1 MCAKGNPTFSCPT
14 IISSS
19 DDESLGLE
27 NNSKED
33 LFDFSLNTVN
43 VSVNTELP
51 MNSSYGSEEEE
62 FDFLH
67 FYEELSD
74 YDFHRMM
81 SVDDFTYSTAFSNE
95 VFDNGEWYT
104 YAGLETCNIMK
115 STRHGKELLSKS
127 IQSTTQGDSGIDNL
141 TYLSGDDTKLGT
153 DHTKADVYESS
164 NDMSGGKSISENQNE
179 SDSELEDDFFSVPEE
194 TEIFS
199 ESDDGEYFSADESLE
214 GTLDASF
221 KSILCTVVSYQ
232 DNLGLND
239 LDPSTVGRSS
249 EVPDPSDMW
258 EDVDLSSLCIF
269 NELPLEPCDNEV
281 MFSRPIGFVGSST
294 DAIDYAKDFLRRQS
308 TLENLLSAKSPDD
321 CDDANSIWSILTDKL
336 LYCQSDTSDSVRHFS
351 YDSLKAD
358 SAKQRFFN
366 AALNNEP
373 CLSNSYIDSCNM
385 AELYRD
391 QLYDTVPTPNK
402 KKLNTAEATANS
414 NEPTGKRVFP
424 QYVED
429 RYQDLEINTS
439 YKYNPETSIC
449 ATYLWTE
456 NIGYPKDLVTA
467 TAYHTEGY
475 KLWFKQGRFP
485 IGIDGEATAHL
496 LDDTPIPVKTLID
509 SGASRPILSRHFYD
523 THPFLHTY
531 PRYKIP
537 PRGMVI
543 GNDTVL
549 PCDEAIAIM
558 VKFSGHVFHMICY
571 LMEVSKDYGLYIGQK
586 AMYELEGGADFR
598 NLSFHFLMRSL
609 NLYAGDSI
617 KIKPGQTKI
626 VPMCLDTHAI
636 KRDMTLGEKK
646 RLDIDLYS
654 RENEKVMVNLKTERK
669 DKLVQTI
676 PAVISQGT
684 VFLTAVNNTDT
695 EWKIDK
701 YQMMGSL
708 DCRSL
713 GYFHISRHSL
723 QRIMSDNANFLN
735 DRETVEYFNILM
747 EDHKNVMKF
756 AQETILQRQ
765 KMEAER
771 NTELKGRQSKGKE
784 DFNDSNMS
792 EDNDPYPWLD
802 KDDPR
807 RNMTDR
813 ECLEN
818 YIDLSDSDITE
829 REKKNLY
836 KVLYK
841 YKRAFSLRDEIG
853 LCQNMEVELELRDE
867 TPFFIRPFPI
877 KESDKDIV
885 DKEMRKGC
893 LLGILKKGMSSYSS
907 PIMLIPRK
915 LSGIPR
921 IVTDFRHLNSR
932 LVTLQPSIPLVKDA
946 IQILGASGCETLS
959 LADLRDAY
967 HTLRLS
973 DRSKKFCGITPY
985 YGSDS
990 YLYQRLGMG
999 LSVSPAIWQNFIQK
1013 VLQEIPDHRKNHLAI
1028 IDDCL
1033 VFSKKYDHLKHL
1045 TNLFKAL
1052 IRNGLKISPRKCKL
1066 FKTSLVY
1073 MGHQVNIIDG
1083 IPHITPVKSRVDAIV
1098 KLDPPKSPKN
1108 CKQFCGMVNYLSMFL
1123 KDLQTKLIPIYHL
1136 TKKGVP
1142 FYWGELQQ
1150 EAFDQIKKDL
1160 TEAPVL
1166 AMPNSEGHMVL
1177 VSDTSKIACGSALYQ
1192 EQKGRYRLI
1201 AYFSKKLPLS
1211 AQRYSISEL
1220 ELTGIYA
1227 NVLAFK
1233 HLLRNVHFT
1242 LYCDHSALVHIMN
1255 GKKEPP
1261 TLRLKKLIENLSDF
1275 KFDIKFLRGKD
1286 MFVSDFLSRHPD
1298 GEESCNDPIIPV
1310 AFLMK
1315 EIELPQHSPKF
1326 LDWLNTMLDS
1336 REMVAYKESPFKEC
1350 KCERIMNMNEPFQ
1363 VLTRSMA
1370 KTVKADVPAMYPLK
1384 GDHKKPEKSQIGI
1397 IEVKDA
1403 EEVGQDEVQMV
1414 PNQQPNI
1421 ENNIMA
1427 DIDNVNIPEIVSR
1440 SVAQNMPKVNM
1451 TGLQVPPVLNE
1462 PIPMKPVKRGTPVIN
1477 YDQILTPVN
1486 IDVTRGQLP
1495 PFDMEKSF
1503 DAIQTSVEQ
1512 YPDLE
1517 SLFREDKPLFKPG
1530 TEISLFMKHI
1540 PKQKELDKFVNYL
1553 KQRVIHDCKVPL
1565 SVKEL
1570 KAEYHID
1577 PYFKDIVKYLERDYC
1592 RYVGRSQTVFKM
1604 QCEDYVLVNGVLFKI
1619 RYGKEN
1625 KGEPSL
1631 VLCIPEKYIPTVLY
1645 QYHTPLLAGHPGV
1658 IKLYETI
1665 KQRYYF
1671 PGMFNLVREFVE
1683 CCLEC
1688 QSMKGKTDSPR
1699 IQYARIPLDTRTME
1713 RMSMDIKE
1721 MPESELGFRHILV
1734 CVCEFTNW
1742 MKTIP
1747 LADQK
1752 AQTIAMA
1759 LYFKICCEYGTPK
1772 AIICDEAP
1780 AFQSVALQEYFRAL
1794 NIQPIYISPM
1804 NHGSNRSERYI
1815 RTLNDIITKCLVGTG
1830 SNWPLYVPSATFAMN
1845 CQVSQVTG
1853 FSPFQMVFNNQ
1864 PPDRLS
1870 FDFDPTKSGMKVD
1883 TPLYMIFMDQN
1894 KVLINQ
1900 LIMRRKKY
1908 ETESQ
1913 LVRESRKYPDT
1924 HGYAVGD
1931 LVLINHSPSSVLKAP
1946 SRKLKRNWVGPFK
1959 IQAIIDDSHYMISDW
1974 TGQLSHKRFH
1984 VNRLK
1989 PFSLNL
1995 GKVKDGK
2002 LQTVH
2007 NTRELFRIWKNI
2019 KEDIAID
2026 TSSKHTQT

>member
-1 MCAKGNPTFSCPT
+1 
-14 IISSS
+14 
-19 DDESLGLE
+19 
-27 NNSKED
+27 
-33 LFDFSLNTVN
+33 
-43 VSVNTELP
+43 
-51 MNSSYGSEEEE
+51 
-62 FDFLH
+62 
-67 FYEELSD
+67 
-74 YDFHRMM
+74 
-81 SVDDFTYSTAFSNE
+81 
-95 VFDNGEWYT
+95 
-104 YAGLETCNIMK
+104 
-115 STRHGKELLSKS
+115 
-127 IQSTTQGDSGIDNL
+127 
-141 TYLSGDDTKLGT
+141 
-153 DHTKADVYESS
+153 
-164 NDMSGGKSISENQNE
+164 
-179 SDSELEDDFFSVPEE
+179 
-194 TEIFS
+194 
-199 ESDDGEYFSADESLE
+199 
-214 GTLDASF
+214 
-221 KSILCTVVSYQ
+221 
-232 DNLGLND
+232 
-239 LDPSTVGRSS
+239 
-249 EVPDPSDMW
+249 
-258 EDVDLSSLCIF
+258 
-269 NELPLEPCDNEV
+269 
-281 MFSRPIGFVGSST
+281 
-294 DAIDYAKDFLRRQS
+294 
-308 TLENLLSAKSPDD
+308 
-321 CDDANSIWSILTDKL
+321 
-336 LYCQSDTSDSVRHFS
+336 
-351 YDSLKAD
+351 
-358 SAKQRFFN
+358 
-366 AALNNEP
+366 
-373 CLSNSYIDSCNM
+373 
-385 AELYRD
+385 
-391 QLYDTVPTPNK
+391 
-402 KKLNTAEATANS
+402 
-414 NEPTGKRVFP
+414 
-424 QYVED
+424 
-429 RYQDLEINTS
+429 
-439 YKYNPETSIC
+439 
-449 ATYLWTE
+449 
-456 NIGYPKDLVTA
+456 
-467 TAYHTEGY
+467 
-475 KLWFKQGRFP
+475 
-485 IGIDGEATAHL
+485 
-496 LDDTPIPVKTLID
+496 
-509 SGASRPILSRHFYD
+509 
-523 THPFLHTY
+523 
-531 PRYKIP
+531 
-537 PRGMVI
+537 
-543 GNDTVL
+543 
-549 PCDEAIAIM
+549 
-558 VKFSGHVFHMICY
+558 
-571 LMEVSKDYGLYIGQK
+571 
-586 AMYELEGGADFR
+586 
-598 NLSFHFLMRSL
+598 
-609 NLYAGDSI
+609 
-617 KIKPGQTKI
+617 
-626 VPMCLDTHAI
+626 
-636 KRDMTLGEKK
+636 
-646 RLDIDLYS
+646 
-654 RENEKVMVNLKTERK
+654 
-669 DKLVQTI
+669 
-676 PAVISQGT
+676 
-684 VFLTAVNNTDT
+684 
-695 EWKIDK
+695 
-701 YQMMGSL
+701 
-708 DCRSL
+708 
-713 GYFHISRHSL
+713 
-723 QRIMSDNANFLN
+723 
-735 DRETVEYFNILM
+735 
-747 EDHKNVMKF
+747 
-756 AQETILQRQ
+756 
-765 KMEAER
+765 
-771 NTELKGRQSKGKE
+771 
-784 DFNDSNMS
+784 
-792 EDNDPYPWLD
+792 
-802 KDDPR
+802 
-807 RNMTDR
+807 
-813 ECLEN
+813 
-818 YIDLSDSDITE
+818 
-829 REKKNLY
+829 
-836 KVLYK
+836 
-841 YKRAFSLRDEIG
+841 
-853 LCQNMEVELELRDE
+853 MEVELELRDE

-999 LSVSPAIWQNFIQK
+999 FSVSPAIWQNFIQK

-1028 IDDCL
+1028 MDDCL

-1142 FYWGELQQ
+1142 FHWGELQQ

-1233 HLLRNVHFT
+1233 HLLRNAHFT

-1326 LDWLNTMLDS
+1326 LDWLNIMLDS

-1403 EEVGQDEVQMV
+1403 EEIGQDEVQMV
-1414 PNQQPNI
+1414 PNQQPDI

-1427 DIDNVNIPEIVSR
+1427 DIDNVNIPEIVPR
-1440 SVAQNMPKVNM
+1440 PITQNMPKVNL

-1486 IDVTRGQLP
+1486 IDVTLRGQLP
-1495 PFDMEKSF
+1495 PFDMERSF

-1577 PYFKDIVKYLERDYC
+1577 PYFKDIVKYLEKDYC
-1592 RYVGRSQTVFKM
+1592 RYVGRAQTVFKM

-1699 IQYARIPLDTRTME
+1699 IQYARIPLDTRTMA

-1853 FSPFQMVFNNQ
+1853 FSPFQMVFNKQ
-1864 PPDRLS
+1864 PPDKLS

-1908 ETESQ
+1908 EAESQ

-1989 PFSLNL
+1989 PFSLSL

-2007 NTRELFRIWKNI
+2007 NTRELFRIWKSI

>member
-1 MCAKGNPTFSCPT
+1 M
-14 IISSS
+14 
-19 DDESLGLE
+19 
-27 NNSKED
+27 
-33 LFDFSLNTVN
+33 
-43 VSVNTELP
+43 
-51 MNSSYGSEEEE
+51 
-62 FDFLH
+62 
-67 FYEELSD
+67 
-74 YDFHRMM
+74 
-81 SVDDFTYSTAFSNE
+81 
-95 VFDNGEWYT
+95 
-104 YAGLETCNIMK
+104 
-115 STRHGKELLSKS
+115 
-127 IQSTTQGDSGIDNL
+127 
-141 TYLSGDDTKLGT
+141 
-153 DHTKADVYESS
+153 
-164 NDMSGGKSISENQNE
+164 
-179 SDSELEDDFFSVPEE
+179 
-194 TEIFS
+194 
-199 ESDDGEYFSADESLE
+199 
-214 GTLDASF
+214 
-221 KSILCTVVSYQ
+221 
-232 DNLGLND
+232 
-239 LDPSTVGRSS
+239 
-249 EVPDPSDMW
+249 
-258 EDVDLSSLCIF
+258 
-269 NELPLEPCDNEV
+269 
-281 MFSRPIGFVGSST
+281 
-294 DAIDYAKDFLRRQS
+294 
-308 TLENLLSAKSPDD
+308 
-321 CDDANSIWSILTDKL
+321 TDKL

-351 YDSLKAD
+351 YDSLKAE

-366 AALNNEP
+366 AALSNEP
-373 CLSNSYIDSCNM
+373 SLSTSYIDSCNM

-391 QLYDTVPTPNK
+391 QLYDTVPIPNK

-414 NEPTGKRVFP
+414 NEPIGKRVFP

-429 RYQDLEINTS
+429 RYQNLEINTS

-456 NIGYPKDLVTA
+456 NVGYPKDLVTA

-509 SGASRPILSRHFYD
+509 SGASRPIPSRHFYD
-523 THPFLHTY
+523 KHPFLHTY

-609 NLYAGDSI
+609 NLYAGDTI
-617 KIKPGQTKI
+617 KIKPGQTKV

-636 KRDMTLGEKK
+636 KRDMNLGEKK

-654 RENEKVMVNLKTERK
+654 RKNEKVMVNLKTERK
-669 DKLVQTI
+669 DRLVQTL
-676 PAVISQGT
+676 PAVMSKGT
-684 VFLTAVNNTDT
+684 IFLTAVNNTDK
-695 EWKIDK
+695 EWKINR
-701 YQMMGSL
+701 YRMMGSL

-735 DRETVEYFNILM
+735 DKETVEYFNILM

-756 AQETILQRQ
+756 AQETVLQRQ

-771 NTELKGRQSKGKE
+771 NTQLKSRQSKGKK

-829 REKKNLY
+829 REKNNLY

-841 YKRAFSLRDEIG
+841 YKKAFSLRDEIG
-853 LCQNMEVELELRDE
+853 LCQSMEVELELRDE

-921 IVTDFRHLNSR
+921 IVIDFRHLNSR
-932 LVTLQPSIPLVKDA
+932 LVTLQPSIPLVRDA
-946 IQILGASGCETLS
+946 IQILGASGCEILS

-990 YLYQRLGMG
+990 YLYQRLGMR

-1028 IDDCL
+1028 MDDCL

-1045 TNLFKAL
+1045 TDLFKAL

-1073 MGHQVNIIDG
+1073 MGHQVSIIDG

-1142 FYWGELQQ
+1142 FHWGELQQ
-1150 EAFDQIKKDL
+1150 KAFEQIKKDL

-1166 AMPNSEGHMVL
+1166 AMPNSEGHMVI

-1298 GEESCNDPIIPV
+1298 SEESCNDPIIPV

-1326 LDWLNTMLDS
+1326 LDWLNIMLDS

-1370 KTVKADVPAMYPLK
+1370 KTVKADVPAIYPLK
-1384 GDHKKPEKSQIGI
+1384 GDHKKPEMSQIGI
-1397 IEVKDA
+1397 IEVKDT
-1403 EEVGQDEVQMV
+1403 EEVGQGEVQIV
-1414 PNQQPNI
+1414 PNQQPDI
-1421 ENNIMA
+1421 EDNIMA
-1427 DIDNVNIPEIVSR
+1427 EIDNTNIPDIVSR
-1440 SVAQNMPKVNM
+1440 PVAQNVPKVNM

-1462 PIPMKPVKRGTPVIN
+1462 PIPMKPVKKATSVIN
-1477 YDQILTPVN
+1477 YDPILTPVN
-1486 IDVTRGQLP
+1486 IDVTLKGQLP

-1570 KAEYHID
+1570 KAEYHVD
-1577 PYFKDIVKYLERDYC
+1577 PYFKDIVKYLEKDYC
-1592 RYVGRSQTVFKM
+1592 RYVGKAQTVFKM

-1619 RYGKEN
+1619 RYGKED

-1658 IKLYETI
+1658 IKLYDTI

-1688 QSMKGKTDSPR
+1688 QSMKGKIDGPR
-1699 IQYARIPLDTRTME
+1699 IQYARIPLDTRTMA

-1742 MKTIP
+1742 MKTVP

-1780 AFQSVALQEYFRAL
+1780 AFQSVALQEYFKAL

-1815 RTLNDIITKCLVGTG
+1815 RTLNDIITKCLIGTG
-1830 SNWPLYVPSATFAMN
+1830 SKWPLYVPSATFAMN

-1853 FSPFQMVFNNQ
+1853 FSPFQMVYNKQ
-1864 PPDRLS
+1864 PPDKLS
-1870 FDFDPTKSGMKVD
+1870 FDFDPTKSGIKVD
-1883 TPLYMIFMDQN
+1883 TPLYMIFMDQS
-1894 KVLINQ
+1894 KLLINQ
-1900 LIMRRKKY
+1900 MIMRRKKY
-1908 ETESQ
+1908 EAESQ
-1913 LVRESRKYPDT
+1913 LVRESRKYPEV
-1924 HGYAVGD
+1924 HRYAIGD

-1946 SRKLKRNWVGPFK
+1946 SRKLKRDWVGPFK

-1989 PFSLNL
+1989 PFSLSL

-2026 TSSKHTQT
+2026 KNSRNTQT

>member
-1 MCAKGNPTFSCPT
+1 MNQQT
-14 IISSS
+14 ILSHS
-19 DDESLGLE
+19 DDESLGSE
-27 NNSKED
+27 SDSREE
-33 LFDFSLNTVN
+33 LFDSSLDTVN

-51 MNSSYGSEEEE
+51 MDFSHGSEEEE
-62 FDFLH
+62 FDFFH
-67 FYEELSD
+67 IYEELSD

-115 STRHGKELLSKS
+115 STRHGKELLCKS
-127 IQSTTQGDSGIDNL
+127 IQSTIKKGDSGIDNL
-141 TYLSGDDTKLGT
+141 TCLSGDDTKLGT
-153 DHTKADVYESS
+153 EHTKADVYESS
-164 NDMSGGKSISENQNE
+164 YDMSEGKSISECQSE
-179 SDSELEDDFFSVPEE
+179 SDSDLEDDFFSVTEE
-194 TEIFS
+194 IEIFS
-199 ESDDGEYFSADESLE
+199 ENDDGEYFSAEESLE

-221 KSILCTVVSYQ
+221 KSIPCTVVSYQ

-239 LDPSTVGRSS
+239 LDPSTVVRSS
-249 EVPDPSDMW
+249 EVPDPSDKW
-258 EDVDLSSLCIF
+258 EDVDVSSLCIF

-281 MFSRPIGFVGSST
+281 MFSRPIGFDGSST

-308 TLENLLSAKSPDD
+308 TLENLLSAKSRDD

-336 LYCQSDTSDSVRHFS
+336 LYCQSDTSDSVRLFS
-351 YDSLKAD
+351 YDSLKVE

-366 AALNNEP
+366 AALSNEP
-373 CLSNSYIDSCNM
+373 CLGKSYINSCNM

-391 QLYDTVPTPNK
+391 QLYDTVPIPSK
-402 KKLNTAEATANS
+402 KKLNTAEATASS
-414 NEPTGKRVFP
+414 NEPIGKIVFP

-449 ATYLWTE
+449 TTYLWTE
-456 NIGYPKDLVTA
+456 NVGYPKDFVTA

-523 THPFLHTY
+523 NHPFLHTY

-537 PRGMVI
+537 PRDMVV

-609 NLYAGDSI
+609 NLYAGDTV
-617 KIKPGQTKI
+617 KIKPGQTKV
-626 VPMCLDTHAI
+626 VPMFLDTHAI
-636 KRDMTLGEKK
+636 ERDMNLGEKRK
-646 RLDIDLYS
+646 LGIDLYS
-654 RENEKVMVNLKTERK
+654 RENEKVIVNLKTERK
-669 DKLVQTI
+669 DGLVQTL
-676 PAVISQGT
+676 PAVMSKGTIS
-684 VFLTAVNNTDT
+684 LTAVNNTDI
-695 EWKIDK
+695 EWKIDR
-701 YQMMGSL
+701 YQLMGSL
-708 DCRSL
+708 DCRSF

-756 AQETILQRQ
+756 AQETVLQRQ
-765 KMEAER
+765 KIEAER
-771 NTELKGRQSKGKE
+771 NTQLKSRQSKGKE

-792 EDNDPYPWLD
+792 EDNNPYPWLD

-813 ECLEN
+813 ECLDK

-829 REKKNLY
+829 GEKRNLY

-841 YKRAFSLRDEIG
+841 YKKAFSLRDEIG
-853 LCQNMEVELELRDE
+853 LCQSMEVELELKDE
-867 TPFFIRPFPI
+867 TPFFIRAFPI
-877 KESDKDIV
+877 KENDKDIV
-885 DKEMRKGC
+885 DKEMRTDC

-907 PIMLIPRK
+907 RIMLIPRK
-915 LSGIPR
+915 LSRIPR

-932 LVTLQPSIPLVKDA
+932 LVTLQPSIPLIRDA
-946 IQILGASGCETLS
+946 FQILGASGCEILS

-967 HTLRLS
+967 HTLKLS
-973 DRSKKFCGITPY
+973 ERSKKFCGITPY

-999 LSVSPAIWQNFIQK
+999 LSVSSAIWQNFIQK
-1013 VLQEIPDHRKNHLAI
+1013 VLQEIPYHRKNHLAI
-1028 IDDCL
+1028 MDDCL
-1033 VFSKKYDHLKHL
+1033 VFSKKYNHLKHL
-1045 TNLFKAL
+1045 TDLFKAL

-1073 MGHQVNIIDG
+1073 MGHQVSIIDG
-1083 IPHITPVKSRVDAIV
+1083 IPHTTPVKSRVDAIV
-1098 KLDPPKSPKN
+1098 KL
-1108 CKQFCGMVNYLSMFL
+1108 
-1123 KDLQTKLIPIYHL
+1123 
-1136 TKKGVP
+1136 
-1142 FYWGELQQ
+1142 
-1150 EAFDQIKKDL
+1150 
-1160 TEAPVL
+1160 
-1166 AMPNSEGHMVL
+1166 
-1177 VSDTSKIACGSALYQ
+1177 
-1192 EQKGRYRLI
+1192 
-1201 AYFSKKLPLS
+1201 
-1211 AQRYSISEL
+1211 
-1220 ELTGIYA
+1220 
-1227 NVLAFK
+1227 
-1233 HLLRNVHFT
+1233 
-1242 LYCDHSALVHIMN
+1242 
-1255 GKKEPP
+1255 
-1261 TLRLKKLIENLSDF
+1261 
-1275 KFDIKFLRGKD
+1275 
-1286 MFVSDFLSRHPD
+1286 
-1298 GEESCNDPIIPV
+1298 
-1310 AFLMK
+1310 
-1315 EIELPQHSPKF
+1315 
-1326 LDWLNTMLDS
+1326 
-1336 REMVAYKESPFKEC
+1336 
-1350 KCERIMNMNEPFQ
+1350 
-1363 VLTRSMA
+1363 
-1370 KTVKADVPAMYPLK
+1370 
-1384 GDHKKPEKSQIGI
+1384 
-1397 IEVKDA
+1397 
-1403 EEVGQDEVQMV
+1403 
-1414 PNQQPNI
+1414 
-1421 ENNIMA
+1421 
-1427 DIDNVNIPEIVSR
+1427 
-1440 SVAQNMPKVNM
+1440 
-1451 TGLQVPPVLNE
+1451 
-1462 PIPMKPVKRGTPVIN
+1462 
-1477 YDQILTPVN
+1477 
-1486 IDVTRGQLP
+1486 
-1495 PFDMEKSF
+1495 
-1503 DAIQTSVEQ
+1503 
-1512 YPDLE
+1512 
-1517 SLFREDKPLFKPG
+1517 
-1530 TEISLFMKHI
+1530 
-1540 PKQKELDKFVNYL
+1540 
-1553 KQRVIHDCKVPL
+1553 
-1565 SVKEL
+1565 
-1570 KAEYHID
+1570 
-1577 PYFKDIVKYLERDYC
+1577 
-1592 RYVGRSQTVFKM
+1592 
-1604 QCEDYVLVNGVLFKI
+1604 
-1619 RYGKEN
+1619 GKED

-1631 VLCIPEKYIPTVLY
+1631 VLCISGKYIPTVLY

-1658 IKLYETI
+1658 FKLYDTI

-1688 QSMKGKTDSPR
+1688 QSMKGKTDGPR
-1699 IQYARIPLDTRTME
+1699 IQYARIPLDTRTMA
-1713 RMSMDIKE
+1713 RMSMGIKE

-1759 LYFKICCEYGTPK
+1759 LCFKICCEYGTPK

-1780 AFQSVALQEYFRAL
+1780 AFQSVALQEYFKAL

-1815 RTLNDIITKCLVGTG
+1815 RTLNDIITKSLVGTG

-1853 FSPFQMVFNNQ
+1853 FSPFQMVYNKQ
-1864 PPDRLS
+1864 PPDKLS
-1870 FDFDPTKSGMKVD
+1870 FDFDPTKSEMKVD
-1883 TPLYMIFMDQN
+1883 TPLYMIFMDQR
-1894 KVLINQ
+1894 KLLINQ
-1900 LIMRRKKY
+1900 MIMRRKKY
-1908 ETESQ
+1908 EAESQ
-1913 LVRESRKYPDT
+1913 LTRESRKYPDV

-1946 SRKLKRNWVGPFK
+1946 SRKLKRDWVGLFK
-1959 IQAIIDDSHYMISDW
+1959 IQAIIDYSHYMISDW

-1989 PFSLNL
+1989 PFSLSL

-2002 LQTVH
+2002 LQTVQ
-2007 NTRELFRIWKNI
+2007 NTRELFRIWRDI
-2019 KEDIAID
+2019 KEDIAVD
-2026 TSSKHTQT
+2026 KNSRHTQT

>member
-1 MCAKGNPTFSCPT
+1 M
-14 IISSS
+14 
-19 DDESLGLE
+19 
-27 NNSKED
+27 
-33 LFDFSLNTVN
+33 
-43 VSVNTELP
+43 
-51 MNSSYGSEEEE
+51 
-62 FDFLH
+62 
-67 FYEELSD
+67 
-74 YDFHRMM
+74 
-81 SVDDFTYSTAFSNE
+81 
-95 VFDNGEWYT
+95 
-104 YAGLETCNIMK
+104 
-115 STRHGKELLSKS
+115 
-127 IQSTTQGDSGIDNL
+127 
-141 TYLSGDDTKLGT
+141 
-153 DHTKADVYESS
+153 
-164 NDMSGGKSISENQNE
+164 
-179 SDSELEDDFFSVPEE
+179 
-194 TEIFS
+194 
-199 ESDDGEYFSADESLE
+199 
-214 GTLDASF
+214 
-221 KSILCTVVSYQ
+221 
-232 DNLGLND
+232 
-239 LDPSTVGRSS
+239 
-249 EVPDPSDMW
+249 
-258 EDVDLSSLCIF
+258 
-269 NELPLEPCDNEV
+269 
-281 MFSRPIGFVGSST
+281 
-294 DAIDYAKDFLRRQS
+294 
-308 TLENLLSAKSPDD
+308 
-321 CDDANSIWSILTDKL
+321 
-336 LYCQSDTSDSVRHFS
+336 
-351 YDSLKAD
+351 
-358 SAKQRFFN
+358 
-366 AALNNEP
+366 
-373 CLSNSYIDSCNM
+373 
-385 AELYRD
+385 
-391 QLYDTVPTPNK
+391 
-402 KKLNTAEATANS
+402 
-414 NEPTGKRVFP
+414 
-424 QYVED
+424 
-429 RYQDLEINTS
+429 
-439 YKYNPETSIC
+439 
-449 ATYLWTE
+449 
-456 NIGYPKDLVTA
+456 
-467 TAYHTEGY
+467 
-475 KLWFKQGRFP
+475 
-485 IGIDGEATAHL
+485 
-496 LDDTPIPVKTLID
+496 
-509 SGASRPILSRHFYD
+509 
-523 THPFLHTY
+523 
-531 PRYKIP
+531 
-537 PRGMVI
+537 I

-609 NLYAGDSI
+609 NLYAGDTI
-617 KIKPGQTKI
+617 KIKPGQTKV

-636 KRDMTLGEKK
+636 KRDMTLGEKR

-654 RENEKVMVNLKTERK
+654 RENEKVMVNLKTKRK
-669 DKLVQTI
+669 DRLVQTI
-676 PAVISQGT
+676 PAVMSQGT

-765 KMEAER
+765 EMEAER

-784 DFNDSNMS
+784 NFNDSNMS

-853 LCQNMEVELELRDE
+853 LCQNMEVELELTDE

-877 KESDKDIV
+877 KESDKDVV

-973 DRSKKFCGITPY
+973 ERSKKFCGITPY

-1028 IDDCL
+1028 MDDCL

-1098 KLDPPKSPKN
+1098 KLDPPKSPMN

-1142 FYWGELQQ
+1142 FHWGELQQ

-1350 KCERIMNMNEPFQ
+1350 KCKRIMNMNEPFQ

-1370 KTVKADVPAMYPLK
+1370 KTVKADVPVMYPLK

-1414 PNQQPNI
+1414 PNQQPDI

-1427 DIDNVNIPEIVSR
+1427 DIDNVNIPEIVLR
-1440 SVAQNMPKVNM
+1440 PVAQNVPKVNM

-1462 PIPMKPVKRGTPVIN
+1462 PIPMKPV
-1477 YDQILTPVN
+1477 
-1486 IDVTRGQLP
+1486 
-1495 PFDMEKSF
+1495 
-1503 DAIQTSVEQ
+1503 
-1512 YPDLE
+1512 
-1517 SLFREDKPLFKPG
+1517 
-1530 TEISLFMKHI
+1530 
-1540 PKQKELDKFVNYL
+1540 
-1553 KQRVIHDCKVPL
+1553 
-1565 SVKEL
+1565 
-1570 KAEYHID
+1570 
-1577 PYFKDIVKYLERDYC
+1577 
-1592 RYVGRSQTVFKM
+1592 
-1604 QCEDYVLVNGVLFKI
+1604 
-1619 RYGKEN
+1619 
-1625 KGEPSL
+1625 
-1631 VLCIPEKYIPTVLY
+1631 
-1645 QYHTPLLAGHPGV
+1645 
-1658 IKLYETI
+1658 
-1665 KQRYYF
+1665 
-1671 PGMFNLVREFVE
+1671 
-1683 CCLEC
+1683 
-1688 QSMKGKTDSPR
+1688 
-1699 IQYARIPLDTRTME
+1699 
-1713 RMSMDIKE
+1713 
-1721 MPESELGFRHILV
+1721 
-1734 CVCEFTNW
+1734 
-1742 MKTIP
+1742 
-1747 LADQK
+1747 
-1752 AQTIAMA
+1752 
-1759 LYFKICCEYGTPK
+1759 
-1772 AIICDEAP
+1772 
-1780 AFQSVALQEYFRAL
+1780 
-1794 NIQPIYISPM
+1794 
-1804 NHGSNRSERYI
+1804 
-1815 RTLNDIITKCLVGTG
+1815 
-1830 SNWPLYVPSATFAMN
+1830 
-1845 CQVSQVTG
+1845 
-1853 FSPFQMVFNNQ
+1853 
-1864 PPDRLS
+1864 
-1870 FDFDPTKSGMKVD
+1870 
-1883 TPLYMIFMDQN
+1883 
-1894 KVLINQ
+1894 
-1900 LIMRRKKY
+1900 
-1908 ETESQ
+1908 
-1913 LVRESRKYPDT
+1913 
-1924 HGYAVGD
+1924 
-1931 LVLINHSPSSVLKAP
+1931 
-1946 SRKLKRNWVGPFK
+1946 
-1959 IQAIIDDSHYMISDW
+1959 
-1974 TGQLSHKRFH
+1974 
-1984 VNRLK
+1984 
-1989 PFSLNL
+1989 
-1995 GKVKDGK
+1995 
-2002 LQTVH
+2002 
-2007 NTRELFRIWKNI
+2007 
-2019 KEDIAID
+2019 
-2026 TSSKHTQT
+2026 

>member
-1 MCAKGNPTFSCPT
+1 
-14 IISSS
+14 
-19 DDESLGLE
+19 
-27 NNSKED
+27 
-33 LFDFSLNTVN
+33 
-43 VSVNTELP
+43 
-51 MNSSYGSEEEE
+51 
-62 FDFLH
+62 
-67 FYEELSD
+67 
-74 YDFHRMM
+74 
-81 SVDDFTYSTAFSNE
+81 
-95 VFDNGEWYT
+95 
-104 YAGLETCNIMK
+104 
-115 STRHGKELLSKS
+115 
-127 IQSTTQGDSGIDNL
+127 
-141 TYLSGDDTKLGT
+141 
-153 DHTKADVYESS
+153 
-164 NDMSGGKSISENQNE
+164 
-179 SDSELEDDFFSVPEE
+179 
-194 TEIFS
+194 
-199 ESDDGEYFSADESLE
+199 
-214 GTLDASF
+214 
-221 KSILCTVVSYQ
+221 
-232 DNLGLND
+232 
-239 LDPSTVGRSS
+239 
-249 EVPDPSDMW
+249 
-258 EDVDLSSLCIF
+258 
-269 NELPLEPCDNEV
+269 
-281 MFSRPIGFVGSST
+281 
-294 DAIDYAKDFLRRQS
+294 
-308 TLENLLSAKSPDD
+308 
-321 CDDANSIWSILTDKL
+321 
-336 LYCQSDTSDSVRHFS
+336 
-351 YDSLKAD
+351 
-358 SAKQRFFN
+358 
-366 AALNNEP
+366 
-373 CLSNSYIDSCNM
+373 
-385 AELYRD
+385 
-391 QLYDTVPTPNK
+391 
-402 KKLNTAEATANS
+402 
-414 NEPTGKRVFP
+414 
-424 QYVED
+424 
-429 RYQDLEINTS
+429 
-439 YKYNPETSIC
+439 
-449 ATYLWTE
+449 
-456 NIGYPKDLVTA
+456 
-467 TAYHTEGY
+467 
-475 KLWFKQGRFP
+475 
-485 IGIDGEATAHL
+485 
-496 LDDTPIPVKTLID
+496 
-509 SGASRPILSRHFYD
+509 
-523 THPFLHTY
+523 
-531 PRYKIP
+531 
-537 PRGMVI
+537 
-543 GNDTVL
+543 
-549 PCDEAIAIM
+549 
-558 VKFSGHVFHMICY
+558 
-571 LMEVSKDYGLYIGQK
+571 
-586 AMYELEGGADFR
+586 
-598 NLSFHFLMRSL
+598 
-609 NLYAGDSI
+609 
-617 KIKPGQTKI
+617 
-626 VPMCLDTHAI
+626 
-636 KRDMTLGEKK
+636 
-646 RLDIDLYS
+646 
-654 RENEKVMVNLKTERK
+654 
-669 DKLVQTI
+669 
-676 PAVISQGT
+676 
-684 VFLTAVNNTDT
+684 
-695 EWKIDK
+695 
-701 YQMMGSL
+701 
-708 DCRSL
+708 
-713 GYFHISRHSL
+713 
-723 QRIMSDNANFLN
+723 
-735 DRETVEYFNILM
+735 
-747 EDHKNVMKF
+747 
-756 AQETILQRQ
+756 
-765 KMEAER
+765 MEAER

-784 DFNDSNMS
+784 DFHDSNMS

-841 YKRAFSLRDEIG
+841 YKKAFSLRDEIG

-1028 IDDCL
+1028 MDDCL

-1142 FYWGELQQ
+1142 FHWGELQQ

-1166 AMPNSEGHMVL
+1166 AMPNNKGHMVL

-1233 HLLRNVHFT
+1233 HLLRNAHFT

-1326 LDWLNTMLDS
+1326 LDWLNIMLDS

-1350 KCERIMNMNEPFQ
+1350 ECERIMNMYEPFQ

-1403 EEVGQDEVQMV
+1403 EEIGQDEVQMV
-1414 PNQQPNI
+1414 PNQQPDI

-1427 DIDNVNIPEIVSR
+1427 DIDNVNIPEIVPR
-1440 SVAQNMPKVNM
+1440 PITQNMPKVNL

-1486 IDVTRGQLP
+1486 IDVTLRGQLP
-1495 PFDMEKSF
+1495 PFDMERSF

-1577 PYFKDIVKYLERDYC
+1577 PYFKDIVKYLEKDYC
-1592 RYVGRSQTVFKM
+1592 RYVGRAQTVFKM

-1699 IQYARIPLDTRTME
+1699 IQYARIPLDTRTMA

-1815 RTLNDIITKCLVGTG
+1815 RTLNDIITKCWVGTG

-1853 FSPFQMVFNNQ
+1853 FSPFQMVFNKQ
-1864 PPDRLS
+1864 PPDKLS

-1894 KVLINQ
+1894 KLLINQ

-1908 ETESQ
+1908 EAESQ
-1913 LVRESRKYPDT
+1913 LVRESRKYPDN

-1931 LVLINHSPSSVLKAP
+1931 LVLINHAPSSVLKAP

-1959 IQAIIDDSHYMISDW
+1959 IQTIIDDSHYMISDW

-1989 PFSLNL
+1989 PFSLSL